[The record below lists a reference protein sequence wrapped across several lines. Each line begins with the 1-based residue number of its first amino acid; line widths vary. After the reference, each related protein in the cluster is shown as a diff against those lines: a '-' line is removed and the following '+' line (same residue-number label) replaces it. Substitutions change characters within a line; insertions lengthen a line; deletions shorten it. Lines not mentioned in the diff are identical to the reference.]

1 MIHESWYPKKWW
13 VPEKPM
19 IEQTGGWV
27 HAPSLIAAYLGQ
39 ESLDRAAAT
48 RFGPRASVYTTDS
61 GHERLAGEKLCA
73 GCVLFNLPPTFRMDA
88 APFGGLRASG
98 QGLEGPRWAME
109 SYTEPRMIV
118 SGPVV

>member
-1 MIHESWYPKKWW
+1 
-13 VPEKPM
+13 M

-27 HAPSLIAAYLGQ
+27 RAHRSSPIAAYLGQ
-39 ESLDRAAAT
+39 EGLDRAAAT
-48 RFGPRASVYTTDS
+48 RFGLRASVYTMDS
-61 GHERLAGEKLCA
+61 GHERLAEESLHV

-88 APFGGLRASG
+88 ALFGGLKALR

-118 SGPVV
+118 RGPVV